1 MNYCSIDEAWHTSNI
16 MNNYVTHLNK
26 NQELIQEYYNGPNE
40 QNNRNQF
47 MEMEKQTTYKSNNK
61 PTIEHFDDDKNN
73 CDNIMDHINNCKKC
87 YDKLKEHFEVKP
99 MNKPIGNIIDQILT
113 KENRE
118 IISYILVGILIVIV
132 LDIVYSLGRSR

>member
-26 NQELIQEYYNGPNE
+26 NQELIQEYYNGPSE

-47 MEMEKQTTYKSNNK
+47 MEMEKQITHKPIDK
-61 PTIEHFDDDKNN
+61 PTIEHFNDNNN
-73 CDNIMDHINNCKKC
+73 CDDIMDHINNCKKC

-99 MNKPIGNIIDQILT
+99 TIKPIENMMDQLLT
-113 KENRE
+113 KGNRE
-118 IISYILVGILIVIV
+118 ILSYILIGILIVIV
-132 LDIVYSLGRSR
+132 LDIVYSLGKSK